1 MSALWLVALVLLL
14 LWLRQPLV
22 VILLG
27 VAAFVQIAWGKG
39 QLDYIL
45 EDMWVALDKELIL
58 SIPLFILCGNVMTL
72 GSTARRLIRIMS
84 ALTQPLPGGL
94 GIAAILSC
102 GLFAAIS
109 GSSIVTMLAIGTVM
123 YPAMRA
129 AGYDNKFALGTIMSG
144 GTLGIIIPPSIPMII
159 YGLVTE
165 ASVIDLFLAGV
176 GPGLLILFVLSAYSL
191 WVNRKMPSQRFDA
204 DEFVVACREGVW
216 AAMLPVILLGG
227 IYSGYFTATEAAAVA
242 LLYAL
247 VIEVWVHKEMRL
259 KDFYQVVLDQSK
271 LGGSLFP
278 VLAVALSLNI
288 VLIEHRV
295 PGQMVEF
302 MQSFISSPLMF
313 MLLVNLLLLAV
324 GCLMTTGE
332 AILIL
337 APLLMPVAEAY
348 GFNKVLFGII
358 MILNLEIGFLTP
370 PVGLNL
376 IVAMSAF
383 KQPFG
388 LLVKAAVPY
397 IFMMLACLA
406 LVVWQPWIAMYL
418 VDGKFP

>member
-1 MSALWLVALVLLL
+1 MTLLALIALVAVLLL
-14 LWLRQPLV
+14 LRQPLV
-22 VILLG
+22 VLLLA
-27 VAAFVQIAWGKG
+27 VAAFVQLAWGRG

-58 SIPLFILCGNVMTL
+58 SIPLFILCGNVMTQ
-72 GSTARRLIRIMS
+72 GSTAKRLIRVVA
-84 ALTQPLPGGL
+84 ALTRPLPGGL
-94 GIAAILSC
+94 AVATTLSC
-102 GLFAAIS
+102 GVFAAIS

-123 YPAMRA
+123 YPALRA
-129 AGYDNKFALGTIMSG
+129 AGYDNRFALGNIMSA

-165 ASVIDLFLAGV
+165 ASITDLFLAGV
-176 GPGLLILFVLSAYSL
+176 GPGLFILVVMSAYAMVKCRHL
-191 WVNRKMPSQRFDA
+191 PRQHFDA
-204 DEFVVACREGVW
+204 GELATALREGVW
-216 AAMLPVILLGG
+216 ALAMPVILLGG

-242 LLYAL
+242 LIYAL
-247 VIEVWVHKEMRL
+247 FVEIVIHGEMKLR
-259 KDFYQVVLDQSK
+259 DFYGVVLEQSK

-302 MQSFISSPLMF
+302 MQGFISSPLMF

-337 APLLMPVAEAY
+337 APLLAPVAEAY
-348 GFNKVLFGII
+348 GFNKVVFGII

-383 KQPFG
+383 KQNFG
-388 LLVKAAVPY
+388 VLVKAAVPY
-397 IFMMLACLA
+397 IFLMLGCLA
-406 LVVWQPWIAMYL
+406 VVVWQPGIAMYL
-418 VDGKFP
+418 VNGKF